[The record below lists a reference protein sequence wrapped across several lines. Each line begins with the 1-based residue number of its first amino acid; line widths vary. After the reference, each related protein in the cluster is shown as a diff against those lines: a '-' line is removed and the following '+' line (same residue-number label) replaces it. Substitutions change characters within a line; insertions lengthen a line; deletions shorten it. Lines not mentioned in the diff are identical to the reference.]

1 MARLRRLLPYKGK
14 VMIEYVW
21 AEDEKHQIGLN
32 GHLPWHLPADLR
44 HFKEKNDWASHNY
57 GQKNFHEFAKIIT
70 SKKAYCF
77 D

>member
-44 HFKEKNDWASHNY
+44 HFKEKKRL
-57 GQKNFHEFAKIIT
+57 GIP
-70 SKKAYCF
+70 
-77 D
+77 

>member
-44 HFKEKNDWASHNY
+44 HFKEKTIGHPIIM
-57 GQKNFHEFAKIIT
+57 QKNFHEFAKIIT